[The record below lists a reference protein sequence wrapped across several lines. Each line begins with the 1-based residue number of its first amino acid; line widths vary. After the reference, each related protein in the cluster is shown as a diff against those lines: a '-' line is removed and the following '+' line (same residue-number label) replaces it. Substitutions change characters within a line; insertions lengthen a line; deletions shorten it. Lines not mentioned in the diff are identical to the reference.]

1 MSEKSI
7 NTSLSSIVK
16 SVAANTEVLNSI
28 QSNDGQVK
36 ELLNVIYQRV
46 EDMSKKFD
54 EVLINDDL
62 KIALKEAEEMV
73 INFTKNNNNISEV

>member
-1 MSEKSI
+1 LKYE
-7 NTSLSSIVK
+7 
-16 SVAANTEVLNSI
+16 
-28 QSNDGQVK
+28 
-36 ELLNVIYQRV
+36 
-46 EDMSKKFD
+46 KKFD